1 MAAYDTSFSDTP
13 AHDDGLI
20 GHGGC
25 EMVELFFGTK
35 SHLTDVVPMS
45 AKSDF
50 PEALKEFIRKWG
62 APNKVM
68 SDNAWE
74 QTSKK
79 VLEIVR
85 NYNIIKHNSE
95 AGKQNQKNNTNTHGS
110 HWNTSCIVAPDFVV
124 CCGIV

>member
-1 MAAYDTSFSDTP
+1 MEGRERLCAARKSRCPAAGVERLNETVACDTLFSDTP

-25 EMVELFFGTK
+25 EMVELFVGTT
-35 SHLTDVVPMS
+35 SHLTEAVPMH
-45 AKSDF
+45 AKSAF
-50 PEALKEFIRKWG
+50 PEALKEFIQKWG

-79 VLEIVR
+79 VLEILR
-85 NYNIIKHNSE
+85 NCNIIKHNSE
-95 AGKQNQKNNTNTHGS
+95 AGHQN
-110 HWNTSCIVAPDFVV
+110 
-124 CCGIV
+124 